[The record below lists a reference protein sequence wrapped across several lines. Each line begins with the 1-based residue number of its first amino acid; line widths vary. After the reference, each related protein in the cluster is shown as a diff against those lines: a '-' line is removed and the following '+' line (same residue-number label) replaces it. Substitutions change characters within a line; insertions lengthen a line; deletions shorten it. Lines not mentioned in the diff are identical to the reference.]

1 MFGNVFK
8 TVFDKLEYEVMSLLN
23 PFGCV
28 AEIKANIVVNG
39 RPVRDASLNGTW
51 DLTWDL
57 LSENTID
64 FVLYDITVNVV
75 SREINGMFE
84 TIIALLSDRILR
96 VVDRRQHVF
105 MHDFSVQIG
114 DRLSNQSMVKLND
127 TWRYIEPWRRQR
139 YIIHGISQS
148 YNRDYST
155 TVVSAQSFP
164 LYSVCSTLPETL
176 NSTVNFMHLINC
188 SLIIVTY
195 TELNWTLLNDGSLRL
210 HNGFIFMPELFYYTS
225 QFSIAICNTAWQDYL
240 LSLSNAIAR
249 TNALTPEG
257 ILSVA
262 CTGCSIVCLLMSL
275 FVYTLLPK
283 LRQSLPGLNTLMLI
297 CSLLVSQ
304 TVFLFGIRQ
313 AFLLNSW
320 PCKILGLVIH
330 FSWLCSLFWM
340 NVCTFHMYKVL
351 ARVRIINNEISSMRF
366 MLYIGYAILMS
377 VVFVATNIILS
388 YVRNGTFGYGRD
400 DCYIDTQDMIQFTAA
415 LPVGCVVILN
425 YIFFILV
432 TVNLTRT
439 PTIKK
444 NVKNDRNVFKILVK
458 LSTITGMTWIFGL
471 VYLFTGE
478 VVFSYIV
485 IILNGSQG
493 VFLFFAF
500 IATKSVV
507 GMMRK
512 RLCGQKKSPLF
523 PSDKEGKARHKVDTQ
538 STSSPP
544 VEYRVWW

>member
-1 MFGNVFK
+1 
-8 TVFDKLEYEVMSLLN
+8 
-23 PFGCV
+23 
-28 AEIKANIVVNG
+28 
-39 RPVRDASLNGTW
+39 
-51 DLTWDL
+51 
-57 LSENTID
+57 
-64 FVLYDITVNVV
+64 
-75 SREINGMFE
+75 
-84 TIIALLSDRILR
+84 
-96 VVDRRQHVF
+96 
-105 MHDFSVQIG
+105 
-114 DRLSNQSMVKLND
+114 
-127 TWRYIEPWRRQR
+127 
-139 YIIHGISQS
+139 
-148 YNRDYST
+148 
-155 TVVSAQSFP
+155 
-164 LYSVCSTLPETL
+164 
-176 NSTVNFMHLINC
+176 
-188 SLIIVTY
+188 
-195 TELNWTLLNDGSLRL
+195 
-210 HNGFIFMPELFYYTS
+210 
-225 QFSIAICNTAWQDYL
+225 
-240 LSLSNAIAR
+240 
-249 TNALTPEG
+249 
-257 ILSVA
+257 
-262 CTGCSIVCLLMSL
+262 
-275 FVYTLLPK
+275 
-283 LRQSLPGLNTLMLI
+283 
-297 CSLLVSQ
+297 
-304 TVFLFGIRQ
+304 
-313 AFLLNSW
+313 
-320 PCKILGLVIH
+320 
-330 FSWLCSLFWM
+330 
-340 NVCTFHMYKVL
+340 MYKVL

-377 VVFVATNIILS
+377 VVFVATNIIMS

-425 YIFFILV
+425 FIFFILV

-471 VYLFTGE
+471 VYSFTGE

-544 VEYRVWW
+544 VE